1 MKGIMHYKRNCL
13 SGKLKIDPKLPTAV
27 HILDTDFKN
36 VELICNTCFFF
47 TLFSSLLIIHVVNKS
62 NESA

>member
-47 TLFSSLLIIHVVNKS
+47 YFILFSPNYSCSQQVQ
-62 NESA
+62 